1 MDLAVDQFEHESWRS
16 ILGMGVGY
24 VALLAV
30 ILLVLFVVP
39 FLIVW
44 L

>member
-16 ILGMGVGY
+16 MLGMGVGY
-24 VALLAV
+24 AALLTL
-30 ILLVLFVVP
+30 ILVVLFVVP